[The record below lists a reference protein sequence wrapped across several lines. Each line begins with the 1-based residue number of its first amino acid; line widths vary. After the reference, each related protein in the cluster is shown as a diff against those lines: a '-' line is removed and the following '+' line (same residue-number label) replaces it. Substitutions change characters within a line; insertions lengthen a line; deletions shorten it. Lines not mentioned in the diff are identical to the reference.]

1 MSGISI
7 WQLVIV
13 FLILLL
19 LFGSKKIKSLGGD
32 LGNSIKS
39 FKDAMKESKDP
50 ITETQTIEGSVETAA
65 VNATEKTQAKG

>member
-7 WQLVIV
+7 WQLVIL

-39 FKDAMKESKDP
+39 FKDAMSESKKA
-50 ITETQTIEGSVETAA
+50 ETVDAIES
-65 VNATEKTQAKG
+65 TEKTQAKE

>member
-39 FKDAMKESKDP
+39 FKDAMKETK
-50 ITETQTIEGSVETAA
+50 ETTQEKQTTEGSVTAISES
-65 VNATEKTQAKG
+65 TENRQARG

>member
-7 WQLVIV
+7 WQLVV
-13 FLILLL
+13 LFLILLL

-39 FKDAMKESKDP
+39 FKNAMNEDKNISAEDNKNDEINAIPEETNSK
-50 ITETQTIEGSVETAA
+50 SKV
-65 VNATEKTQAKG
+65 